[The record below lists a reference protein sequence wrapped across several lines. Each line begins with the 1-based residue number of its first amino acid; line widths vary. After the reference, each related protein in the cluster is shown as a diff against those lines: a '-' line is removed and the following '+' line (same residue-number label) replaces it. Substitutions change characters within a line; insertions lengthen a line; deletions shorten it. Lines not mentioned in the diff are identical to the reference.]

1 MFEQNVAL
9 GPGAGSFTAHTFEIF
24 IMLGVAFIFG
34 LWLGWILWSRFKQ
47 QADAMRLEFDSLNAA
62 VGVLRSENEQL
73 KSKIIDL
80 EAHAADLQSKLALAT
95 DEARFLQD
103 QNKAREERLK
113 MMAVENRRLM
123 MDLGLAAAPDGNDEP
138 ALEIVAPAMPAPEP
152 IPEIP
157 ATPKPENDHS
167 QEVAWPVQ
175 EPAQPRMYGED
186 DAVAFVSETPY
197 EPEPLPVAPPE
208 PPKIT
213 AAEIMMPTSILPASE
228 QERIDPP
235 TTDEPEDV
243 LPLYVM
249 AGPRDDL
256 KLVEGIGPK
265 IEEILYKNG
274 IHTYGELARTP
285 VTHLKEILQEAGSRY
300 ALHDPGTWSAQAL
313 LAANGEWDNLKAYQ
327 EFLSAGKRPK

>member
-1 MFEQNVAL
+1 MFEQNVTL
-9 GPGAGSFTAHTFEIF
+9 GPGAGSFVSHTFEIF

-47 QADAMRLEFDSLNAA
+47 QSDAMRLEFDSLGAA

-80 EAHAADLQSKLALAT
+80 EVQSADLQSKHALAQ
-95 DEARFLQD
+95 DEARFFQD
-103 QNKAREERLK
+103 QNNAREERLK
-113 MMAVENRRLM
+113 IMGADNRRLM
-123 MDLGLAAAPDGNDEP
+123 MELGLAAVPDGNDQL
-138 ALEIVAPAMPAPEP
+138 ALEIVAPAIPAPES

-157 ATPKPENDHS
+157 ATPKPENTYF
-167 QEVAWPVQ
+167 QEATWPAQ
-175 EPAQPRMYGED
+175 EPAQPGNYDEA
-186 DAVAFVSETPY
+186 DAIVSETPY
-197 EPEPLPVAPPE
+197 EPEPLPFTPPPE
-208 PPKIT
+208 PPKA
-213 AAEIMMPTSILPASE
+213 AAETIAPTSILPASE

-235 TTDEPEDV
+235 ATDEPEEV
-243 LPLYVM
+243 VPLYVM

-274 IHTYGELARTP
+274 IHTYGELYRTP
-285 VTHLKEILQEAGSRY
+285 VAHLKEILREAGSRY

-327 EFLSAGKRPK
+327 EFLNAGKRPK